1 MELELTRI
9 FVKVV
14 RFGSFAK
21 AADAMKM
28 PRSTVSKSITRME
41 RETGTKLLVRSTRSL
56 TVTEAG
62 RKFYEKSQGLVQQ
75 IEDAQKEL
83 YGRDNLLSGTI
94 RVTAP
99 EDLGAFVISPALA
112 ALSISHPLLKFEL
125 LYSDRR
131 IDLIKDGFDLAIRIG
146 RISDSGLK
154 LKRAGEVFLI
164 PVASP
169 EYLKTKPKIK
179 TPRDLSEHNGL
190 SLNSEQTSEKWT
202 LRSGENVVHIPI
214 QSKILCNQMSS
225 LLRMALEHGGIAL
238 VPSYICH
245 EYLENGKLVRVLPG
259 WKSTSWPV
267 SILSPLAP
275 SSSARLKVT
284 VDRILEELKL
294 TKILV

>member
-14 RFGSFAK
+14 QFSSFAK
-21 AADAMKM
+21 AANAMKM

-41 RETGTKLLVRSTRSL
+41 RETGTKLLIRSTRSL
-56 TVTEAG
+56 TVTAAG
-62 RKFYEKSQGLVQQ
+62 RKFYEASQGLIQQ
-75 IEDAQKEL
+75 LEDAQKEL
-83 YGRDNLLSGTI
+83 YGQDNLLTGTI
-94 RVTAP
+94 RITAP

-112 ALSISHPLLKFEL
+112 KLSIAHPKLKFEL

-169 EYLKTKPKIK
+169 TYLKTNSKIK
-179 TPRDLSEHNGL
+179 HPRNLSDHNCL
-190 SLNSEQTSEKWT
+190 SLNSEQTAERWT
-202 LRSGENVVHIPI
+202 LRNGENTVHIPI

-225 LLRMALEHGGIAL
+225 LLRMALDHGGVAL
-238 VPSYICH
+238 VPSYICSD
-245 EYLENGKLVRVLPG
+245 YLENGQLTRVLPD
-259 WKSTSWPV
+259 WKSVSWPV
-267 SILSPLAP
+267 SMISPLAP
-275 SSSARLKVT
+275 SSTARLKVT
-284 VDRILEELKL
+284 VECIIEELKH
-294 TKILV
+294 TKILI